1 MIRAYAAQSGRLRN
15 IENPLTNHD
24 VAVWID
30 LLSPTHEEETAVE
43 AALGVSIPTRDEMEE
58 IEVSSRLFH
67 DDGAVFMTAT
77 LPAQTDSANVLVA
90 PVTFVLTADRLVTV
104 RYHDPR
110 VFHTFPQ
117 RAEKVAIAG
126 DGCQLVLIGLLEA
139 IVERLADVLERAARD
154 IDGISRSIFEG
165 NHIKPGGARNFQEVL
180 EAVGR
185 KADLLSHVRDSLVTF
200 ERLFGFFGQTITP
213 RGSDPTIR
221 ARVKSLGRDGRS
233 LSAHASSLSQKNTF
247 LLDATL
253 GMINIEQNA
262 TIKMFSVAAVV
273 LLPPTLV
280 ASVYGMNFEHMPELR
295 WLLGYPA
302 ALIVMALSAIV
313 PFWYSRRRG
322 WL

>member
-1 MIRAYAAQSGRLRN
+1 MIRAYSTQNGRLHG
-15 IENPLTNHD
+15 IENPLTHLGE
-24 VAVWID
+24 ALWID
-30 LLSPTHEEETAVE
+30 LLSPTHEEEAAVE
-43 AALGVSIPTRDEMEE
+43 SALGVSIPTRDEMEE
-58 IEVSSRLFH
+58 IEVSSRLYQ
-67 DDGAVFMTAT
+67 DDGAVFMTAI

-117 RAEKVAIAG
+117 RAEKAAIAG
-126 DGCQLVLIGLLEA
+126 THFQLVLIGLLEA
-139 IVERLADVLERAARD
+139 IVERLADVLERGARD
-154 IDGISRSIFEG
+154 IDGISHSVFERNG
-165 NHIKPGGARNFQEVL
+165 AEPSKPRNFQEVL

-200 ERLFGFFGQTITP
+200 ERLFGFFSQTITP
-213 RGSDPTIR
+213 RGSDPTVR
-221 ARVKSLGRDGRS
+221 ARVKSLVRDGRS
-233 LSAHASSLSQKNTF
+233 LSAHASSLSEKNTF

-262 TIKMFSVAAVV
+262 IIKMFSVAAVV

-302 ALIVMALSAIV
+302 ALVLMVLSAIV

>member
-1 MIRAYAAQSGRLRN
+1 MIRAYAAQNGRLRG
-15 IENPLTNHD
+15 IENPLANLGE
-24 VAVWID
+24 AVWID
-30 LLSPTHEEETAVE
+30 LLSPTRDEETTVE

-58 IEVSSRLFH
+58 IEVSSRLYL
-67 DDGAVFMTAT
+67 DQGAAFMTAI

-117 RAEKVAIAG
+117 RAEKASIAG
-126 DGCQLVLIGLLEA
+126 SQCHFVLIGLLEA

-154 IDGISRSIFEG
+154 IDGISRNVFERNG
-165 NHIKPGGARNFQEVL
+165 APPGATRDFQKIL
-180 EAVGR
+180 EAVGA
-185 KADLLSHVRDSLVTF
+185 KGDLLSHVRDSLVTF
-200 ERLFGFFGQTITP
+200 ERLFGFFSQTITP
-213 RGSDPTIR
+213 RGSDAAGR
-221 ARVKSLGRDGRS
+221 ARVKSLVRDGRS
-233 LSAHASSLSQKNTF
+233 LSTHASFLSQKNTF

-262 TIKMFSVAAVV
+262 IIKMFSVAAVV

-280 ASVYGMNFEHMPELR
+280 ASIYGMNFVHMPELR
-295 WLLGYPA
+295 WLLGYPG
-302 ALIVMALSAIV
+302 ALVVMALSAVV

>member
-1 MIRAYAAQSGRLRN
+1 MIRAYAAQNGRLRG
-15 IENPLTNHD
+15 IENPLPNLGE
-24 VAVWID
+24 ALWID
-30 LLSPTHEEETAVE
+30 LLSPTREEETAVE

-58 IEVSSRLFH
+58 IEVSSRLYL
-67 DDGAVFMTAT
+67 DQGAAFMTAI
-77 LPAQTDSANVLVA
+77 LPSQTDSANVLVA
-90 PVTFVLTADRLVTV
+90 PVTFVLTAERLVTV

-117 RAEKVAIAG
+117 RAEKASIAG
-126 DGCQLVLIGLLEA
+126 SQCQFVLIGLLEA

-154 IDGISRSIFEG
+154 IDGISRTVFERNG
-165 NHIKPGGARNFQEVL
+165 AEPGATRNFQEIL
-180 EAVGR
+180 EAVGG

-200 ERLFGFFGQTITP
+200 ERLFGFFSQTITP
-213 RGSDPTIR
+213 RGSDAAGR
-221 ARVKSLGRDGRS
+221 ARVKSLVRDGRS
-233 LSAHASSLSQKNTF
+233 LSAHASFLSQKNTF

-262 TIKMFSVAAVV
+262 IIKMFSVAAVV

-280 ASVYGMNFEHMPELR
+280 ASIYGMNFEHMPELR

-302 ALIVMALSAIV
+302 ALVVMALSAVV
-313 PFWYSRRRG
+313 PFWYARRRG

>member
-1 MIRAYAAQSGRLRN
+1 MIRAYAARSGRLRA
-15 IENPLTNHD
+15 IETPLSNLD
-24 VAVWID
+24 QALWID
-30 LLSPTHEEETAVE
+30 LLSPSHEEETAVE

-67 DDGAVFMTAT
+67 DQGAVFMTAT
-77 LPAQTDSANVLVA
+77 LPAQTDSDSVLVA
-90 PVTFVLTADRLVTV
+90 PVTFVLTTDRLVTV

-117 RAEKVAIAG
+117 RAEKAAIAG
-126 DGCQLVLIGLLEA
+126 DQCQLVLIGLLEA
-139 IVERLADVLERAARD
+139 IVERLADVLEHAARD
-154 IDGISRSIFEG
+154 IDGISRSVFERNRTEPSG
-165 NHIKPGGARNFQEVL
+165 SRNFQEVL

-185 KADLLSHVRDSLVTF
+185 KGELLSNVRDSLMTF
-200 ERLFGFFGQTITP
+200 ERLFGFFSQTIAP
-213 RGSDPTIR
+213 RGSEPAVR
-221 ARVKSLGRDGRS
+221 ARVKSLVRDGRS
-233 LSAHASSLSQKNTF
+233 LSTHASFLSQKNTF

-280 ASVYGMNFEHMPELR
+280 ASIYGMNFDHMPELR

>member
-1 MIRAYAAQSGRLRN
+1 MIKAYAAQNGRLRN
-15 IENPLTNHD
+15 IENPLANLD
-24 VAVWID
+24 EALWID
-30 LLSPTHEEETAVE
+30 LLGPTLEEEAAVE
-43 AALGVSIPTRDEMEE
+43 SALGVSIPTRDEMEE
-58 IEVSSRLFH
+58 IEVSSRLYS
-67 DDGAVFMTAT
+67 DQGAAFMTAT

-110 VFHTFPQ
+110 VFHSFPQ
-117 RAEKVAIAG
+117 RAEKAAIAG
-126 DGCQLVLIGLLEA
+126 NQCQLVLIGLLEA
-139 IVERLADVLERAARD
+139 IVERLADVLEHAARD
-154 IDGISRSIFEG
+154 IDGISRSVFEG
-165 NHIKPGGARNFQEVL
+165 NHTEPGGARNFQQVL
-180 EAVGR
+180 EAIGR
-185 KADLLSHVRDSLVTF
+185 KGDSLSNVRDSLVTF
-200 ERLFGFFGQTITP
+200 ERLFGFFSQAITP
-213 RGSDPTIR
+213 RGSDPAVRT
-221 ARVKSLGRDGRS
+221 RVKSLVRDGRS
-233 LSAHASSLSQKNTF
+233 LSAHAASLAEKNMF

-295 WLLGYPA
+295 WLLGYPV

>member
-1 MIRAYAAQSGRLRN
+1 MIRAYAAQNGRLRG
-15 IENPLTNHD
+15 IENPLTNLGE
-24 VAVWID
+24 AVWID
-30 LLSPTHEEETAVE
+30 LLSPTREEEAAVE

-58 IEVSSRLFH
+58 IEVSSRLYH
-67 DDGAVFMTAT
+67 DQSSVFMTAT
-77 LPAQTDSANVLVA
+77 MPAQTDSANVVVA

-117 RAEKVAIAG
+117 RAEKSAIAG
-126 DGCQLVLIGLLEA
+126 TQCQLVLIGLLEA

-154 IDGISRSIFEG
+154 IDGISRTVFER
-165 NHIKPGGARNFQEVL
+165 NHAETGTTRNFQQIL
-180 EAVGR
+180 EAVGS

-200 ERLFGFFGQTITP
+200 ERLFGFFNQTITP
-213 RGSDPTIR
+213 RGSDGAVR
-221 ARVKSLGRDGRS
+221 ARVKSLVRDGRS
-233 LSAHASSLSQKNTF
+233 LSAHASFLSQKNTF

-262 TIKMFSVAAVV
+262 IIKMFSVAAVV

-280 ASVYGMNFEHMPELR
+280 ASVYGMNFEYMPELR

-302 ALIVMALSAIV
+302 ALVVMVLSAVV